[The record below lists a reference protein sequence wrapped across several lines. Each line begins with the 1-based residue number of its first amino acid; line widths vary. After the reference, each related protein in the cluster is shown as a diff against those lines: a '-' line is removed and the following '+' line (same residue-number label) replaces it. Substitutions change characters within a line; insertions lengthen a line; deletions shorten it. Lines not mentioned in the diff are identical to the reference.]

1 MQQEKITHQPE
12 EADQEEAAKEL
23 APESLDRQSP
33 NYAAETV
40 ADLQRR
46 VGNRAAFR
54 ILAARGNRPT
64 TAPAASGLTP
74 IAPRIQRFPAQ
85 ETPAAPATEVSP
97 APVSDVDPAAA
108 GQPTP
113 GLIAEDD
120 AVDLAPGQMRKS
132 DFLIQMRDA
141 ACRTAESELAG
152 TPWSI
157 AGCPWIDHW
166 YDYYRERDSR
176 QVEQAIC
183 RYAPATR
190 SVTAAGDY
198 IPIVAGRMRQAIRA
212 WSTGVDVADTAGG
225 RSGSGISGMLTG
237 IGRAGSA
244 VIGSLTRGLRG
255 IFFKKRGHE
264 TGTAADPAAV
274 QSQLGAGR
282 TLDSGVKSQMES
294 AFGTGFGNVRIHTD
308 AGAAELSNRLDARA
322 FTVGGDIAFAPG
334 EYRPDTAVGR
344 VLIAHE
350 LAHVVQ
356 QGGAAGLD
364 RATPSGGPQNAALE
378 VEADRAAAR
387 AVVSQSV
394 RPQGTDGSMLANMLP
409 RLRTGLSLQ
418 RCNKSRSPSS
428 GNLVIEHTS
437 GSRYEVPGIRADQTD
452 FAATGAT
459 LSLEQ
464 PGPRREGRPITGGF
478 DDSLSI
484 GAGFATGV
492 ETTADS
498 AVTGLIRSAG
508 DRVDARLVPAVTAI
522 ARDRF
527 VFRALNSFL
536 RRDNG
541 RLVATLS
548 GGHYDGESPPTIR
561 VGTDEGPLDT
571 RQTLVHEL
579 LHYVFDKSD
588 SVINEARDGG
598 GADHPT
604 IEALETRYLLTD
616 LIRSGQ
622 SPLHE
627 SIRSKF
633 GRFITNDDLFPQM
646 QEAIDTNNPSR
657 LSRIVSQSG
666 FVTTAVSSGLL
677 PTASSYHVRSEGE
690 GYRHTADQFRDL
702 AFLWAQNAMIV
713 RRAMREAAAVA
724 QRMGIPLRDV
734 FATAEWRRAMSTFLS
749 SFVRAL
755 QRNPQQGVVGLESR
769 L

>member
-1 MQQEKITHQPE
+1 MPSKEIFQKSHQP
-12 EADQEEAAKEL
+12 DQEAAEKEF
-23 APESLDRQSP
+23 SP
-33 NYAAETV
+33 NSPDPNTISYAAGTV

-74 IAPRIQRFPAQ
+74 VAPRIQRFPAQ
-85 ETPAAPATEVSP
+85 ETPAARATEVSP
-97 APVSDVDPAAA
+97 AAVSDVDPAAA
-108 GQPTP
+108 GQATP

-120 AVDLAPGQMRKS
+120 AVNLAPGQMRKS

-166 YDYYRERDSR
+166 YDYYRQRDSR
-176 QVEQAIC
+176 QVEQAIR

-198 IPIVAGRMRQAIRA
+198 IPIVSGRMRQAIRA
-212 WSTGVDVADTAGG
+212 WSTGVNVADTAGG

-237 IGRAGSA
+237 IGQAGSA
-244 VIGSLTRGLRG
+244 VIGSLTRGLSG
-255 IFFKKRGHE
+255 IFLKKRGHE
-264 TGTAADPAAV
+264 TATAVDPTVV
-274 QSQLGAGR
+274 QSQLGTGR
-282 TLDSGVKSQMES
+282 ALDSSVKHPMES
-294 AFGTGFGNVRIHTD
+294 AFGTGFGDVRIHTD
-308 AGAAELSNRLDARA
+308 AGAAELSDRLDARA
-322 FTVGGDIAFAPG
+322 FTVGRDIAFAPG

-350 LAHVVQ
+350 LAHVIQ
-356 QGGAAGLD
+356 QGGAAGPE
-364 RATPSGGPQNAALE
+364 RATPSGGAPNATLE
-378 VEADRAAAR
+378 AEADHAAAR
-387 AVVSQSV
+387 AVVFQTV
-394 RPQGTDGSMLANMLP
+394 RPWGTGGSMLANMLP

-418 RCNKSRSPSS
+418 RCNKSRSSS
-428 GNLVIEHTS
+428 GNLVIEHRS
-437 GSRYEVPGIRADQTD
+437 GSRYEVPGIRAGQTD
-452 FAATGAT
+452 FTATGAT

-478 DDSLSI
+478 DESLSI
-484 GAGFATGV
+484 SAGFATGV

-498 AVTGLIRSAG
+498 AVTNLIRTAG
-508 DRVDARLVPAVTAI
+508 NRVDARLVPAVTAVV
-522 ARDRF
+522 RDRF

-536 RRDNG
+536 TRDNG
-541 RLVATLS
+541 RLVAALS
-548 GGHYDGESPPTIR
+548 GGHYDAESPPTIR
-561 VGTDEGPLDT
+561 VGTGEGPLDT

-588 SVINEARDGG
+588 SIISEARDGG

-604 IEALETRYLLTD
+604 IKALETRYLLTD

-627 SIRSKF
+627 SIRDQF
-633 GRFITNDDLFPQM
+633 GQFITNDDLFPQM

-677 PTASSYHVRSEGE
+677 PTASGYHTKSEGK

-713 RRAMREAAAVA
+713 RRSMREAAAVA
-724 QRMGIPLRDV
+724 QRLGIPLRDV
-734 FATAEWRRAMSTFLS
+734 FATAEWRRAMSTFLA

>member
-1 MQQEKITHQPE
+1 MPPKEITHKPEQP
-12 EADQEEAAKEL
+12 DQEAASKEID
-23 APESLDRQSP
+23 PQSP
-33 NYAAETV
+33 DRNSASYAASTV

-54 ILAARGNRPT
+54 ILAARENPPT

-74 IAPRIQRFPAQ
+74 IAPRIQRFPAR
-85 ETPAAPATEVSP
+85 ETPAPPATEVSP
-97 APVSDVDPAAA
+97 ASVTDVDPAAA
-108 GQPTP
+108 GPPTP
-113 GLIAEDD
+113 GLIVEDD
-120 AVDLAPGQMRKS
+120 GVDLAPGQMRKS

-141 ACRTAESELAG
+141 ACRTAETELAG
-152 TPWSI
+152 TPW
-157 AGCPWIDHW
+157 IDHW
-166 YDYYRERDSR
+166 YNYYRERDSR
-176 QVEQAIC
+176 QIERAI
-183 RYAPATR
+183 RHFAPATR
-190 SVTAAGDY
+190 SVTAANDY
-198 IPIVAGRMRQAIRA
+198 IPIIAGRMRQGIRA
-212 WSTGVDVADTAGG
+212 WSTGGEVANTAADMAV
-225 RSGSGISGMLTG
+225 SGIGGLLAG
-237 IGRAGSA
+237 IGRTGSA
-244 VIGSLTRGLRG
+244 LVGSLTRGLGG
-255 IFFKKRGHE
+255 IFFKRRGNE
-264 TGTAADPAAV
+264 TGADVDPIAV
-274 QSQLGAGR
+274 QSRLGAGR
-282 TLDSGVKSQMES
+282 ALDSGVKNPMES
-294 AFGTGFGNVRIHTD
+294 AFGTGFGSVRIHTD

-322 FTVGGDIAFAPG
+322 FTVGRDIAFAPG

-356 QGGAAGLD
+356 QGGAAGVD
-364 RATPSGGPQNAALE
+364 RATPSGGSQNAALE
-378 VEADRAAAR
+378 AENDRAAAR
-387 AVVSQSV
+387 ATVSQSV
-394 RPQGTDGSMLANMLP
+394 RPQAMGGSMFANMLP

-418 RCNKSRSPSS
+418 RCKKSNSPPPPR
-428 GNLVIEHTS
+428 NLVIEHTS
-437 GSRYEVPGIRADQTD
+437 GSRYEVPGIRAGQAD

-478 DDSLSI
+478 DESLSI

-498 AVTGLIRSAG
+498 DVTSLIRTAG
-508 DRVDARLVPAVTAI
+508 SRVDARLVPAITAA
-522 ARDRF
+522 ARDRY

-536 RRDNG
+536 TRDNG
-541 RLVATLS
+541 RLIAILS
-548 GGHYDGESPPTIR
+548 GGHYDGESPPTIK

-588 SVINEARDGG
+588 SIINEARDTG

-633 GRFITNDDLFPQM
+633 GQYITNDDLFPQM
-646 QEAIDTNNPSR
+646 QEAIDDNKPAR
-657 LSRIVSQSG
+657 LSRIVSQSA

-677 PTASSYHVRSEGE
+677 PTASSYHFESDAPS
-690 GYRHTADQFRDL
+690 YRYTADQFRDL

-713 RRAMREAAAVA
+713 RRSMREAAAIA
-724 QRMGIPLRDV
+724 QRLGIPLRDV
-734 FATAEWRRAMSTFLS
+734 FATAEWQRAMSAFLS

-755 QRNPQQGVVGLESR
+755 QRNPQQGVVALESR